1 MNTKPCPF
9 CKEQVSANAIKCPH
23 CQSEL
28 RSWWRRHPLATAL
41 LLIFVVFPVTVG
53 IFSTESEPTQKEA
66 MIIPG
71 QNVFINVDTYA
82 SMNKDIYN
90 RAMHLEEVRDS
101 QGIQQL
107 YAGNLIF
114 ELAKNTEVLVID
126 SDNSSTFGGV
136 IYQVRALEGENKGK
150 AGWVSKYELTAL
162 PTE

>member
-1 MNTKPCPF
+1 
-9 CKEQVSANAIKCPH
+9 
-23 CQSEL
+23 
-28 RSWWRRHPLATAL
+28 
-41 LLIFVVFPVTVG
+41 
-53 IFSTESEPTQKEA
+53 
-66 MIIPG
+66 
-71 QNVFINVDTYA
+71 
-82 SMNKDIYN
+82 MNKDIYN